1 MMPGA
6 IVKTKL
12 NRRSVLTL
20 SGAALTLTA
29 WGRKSSASEVQK
41 VAATS
46 RVLEV
51 NGKAAKVLG
60 LEVNGRSGGLTTLY
74 GDPFAV
80 DVHNQLA
87 EPTLIHWHG
96 LAPPSQFDGVP
107 MLSAPPLE
115 PGQSAEYRFEN
126 RRTGTHW
133 MHSHL
138 GLQEQLLLAAPLIVK
153 EAGEPLVDEQEH
165 VVMLHDFTFRDP
177 AEILSEL
184 QGGGGLHAGH
194 GMAMS
199 GGGHAGHGAAGS
211 MNMAG
216 MVNDVAFDA
225 MLANDR
231 TVEDPE
237 VVKSEKAGRFRL
249 RIINGAAA
257 TNFWIDLGEIT
268 GELIAVDGNA
278 IYPVK
283 GSVFPLAIAQRAD
296 IRLSLPPG
304 SGAWP
309 ILFRAEGTQQLAAI
323 VLAAGEA
330 TVAKIAPAELPA
342 DMLDLSLESS
352 LKAVPEGPNNPVA
365 RTEMVM
371 LTGGGPDYLW
381 GLNGKPSM
389 HDIIFK
395 IKEGERY
402 EVMMH
407 NMTSMAHPMH
417 LHGHYF
423 RIVAIDGKRFRG
435 ALRDTVL
442 VPPAAAVTIQFDAD
456 NPGSWAFHC
465 HHLYHMNAGMMAA
478 IAYEA

>member
-1 MMPGA
+1 MLA
-6 IVKTKL
+6 
-12 NRRSVLTL
+12 L
-20 SGAALTLTA
+20 SGAALTMTA
-29 WGRKSSASEVQK
+29 LGREGQAAQVQK
-41 VAATS
+41 IAAAS

-60 LEVNGRSGGLTTLY
+60 LEVNGKAGGLTTRY
-74 GDPFAV
+74 GDLFAV
-80 DVHNQLA
+80 DVHNQLG

-96 LAPPSQFDGVP
+96 LAPPVQFDGVP

-133 MHSHL
+133 MHSHM

-153 EAGEPLVDEQEH
+153 EAGEPIVDEQEH

-177 AEILSEL
+177 AEILAEL
-184 QGGGGLHAGH
+184 RGGGGLHAGH
-194 GMAMS
+194 GMGMAQS
-199 GGGHAGHGAAGS
+199 TEGGHAGHSGQGMANAAP

-216 MVNDVAFDA
+216 MMNDVAFDA

-237 VVKSEKAGRFRL
+237 VVRSEKAGRFRL

-257 TNFWIDLGEIT
+257 SNFWIDLGEIT

-296 IRLSLPPG
+296 IRLSLPQG

-309 ILFRAEGTQQLAAI
+309 ILFKAEATTQLAAI

-330 TVAKIAPAELPA
+330 TIAKITPAERPA
-342 DMLDLSLESS
+342 DMLDLSLEGT
-352 LKAVPEGPNNPVA
+352 LKAVSEGPNNPVA

-371 LTGGGPDYLW
+371 LTGGGGDYSW
-381 GLNGKPSM
+381 GLNGRPSM

-395 IKEGERY
+395 VKEGERY
-402 EVMMH
+402 EIMMH

-423 RIVAIDGKRFRG
+423 RIVGIDGTRFRG
-435 ALRDTVL
+435 ALRDTVH
-442 VPPAAAVTIQFDAD
+442 VPPGAAVTIQFDAD
-456 NPGSWAFHC
+456 NPGAWAFHC